1 MFQLSTHL
9 LPFACYY
16 FPIGA
21 FEGFV
26 MLRAG
31 PFVYVLNVS
40 LYAGLV
46 DVIAEPISVNQGSM
60 LNLVPDSPENLQV
73 SLPE

>member
-1 MFQLSTHL
+1 
-9 LPFACYY
+9 
-16 FPIGA
+16 
-21 FEGFV
+21 